1 MVPWIRKYD
10 PDNTDNIVGQDKA
23 ISNLRYFI
31 ENYKDSRKKSC
42 IIFGP
47 SGSGKTSAVYAIAN
61 EIGLEVLEVN
71 ASDFRNKDQINLK
84 VGSAINQMS
93 LFSKGKIILVDEI
106 DGLSGTKDRG
116 GISEITKLM
125 KRSTFPI
132 VMTANNPFDQ
142 KFSSLRTKAE
152 LIEFQ
157 TLSYISISKRLEE
170 ISEKEGIKFEKD
182 DIKTLARRA
191 GGDMRSAINDLQLLV
206 TKDKRLDKNSIDE
219 LSQRNKTESV
229 PSALIRVLKTTDPLI
244 ALGAFENVDEDIDKL
259 TLWIDENLP
268 KEYTKG
274 DDLARAYERL
284 GRADVFK
291 GRIRRWQHWR
301 FLSYISL
308 LITAGIAV
316 AKDEKYKTYVK
327 YSPTTRIL
335 KLWRAKMKYMKRKAI
350 AEKIAEKTHSS
361 SKYVIK
367 STLPYIQEM
376 CRTSKKERK
385 KMAEYFDLGKEEV
398 EWLVKQ

>member
-1 MVPWIRKYD
+1 MAPWIKKYD
-10 PDNTDNIVGQDKA
+10 PETTDDIVGQDKSV
-23 ISNLRYFI
+23 SNLRYFI
-31 ENYKDSRKKSC
+31 ENYKDSKKKSC

-47 SGSGKTSAVYAIAN
+47 SGSGKTSAVYAIGN
-61 EIGLEVLEVN
+61 ETGLEIVEVN
-71 ASDFRNKDQINLK
+71 ASDFRNKDQINQK

-125 KRSTFPI
+125 KKSSFPI

-142 KFSSLRTKAE
+142 KFSSLRSKSE

-170 ISEKEGIKFEKD
+170 ISKKEGIKFEKD

-301 FLSYISL
+301 FLTYINQ

-361 SKYVIK
+361 TKYVIK

-376 CRTSKKERK
+376 CRINKKERERL
-385 KMAEYFDLGKEEV
+385 AEYFDLGKDEV